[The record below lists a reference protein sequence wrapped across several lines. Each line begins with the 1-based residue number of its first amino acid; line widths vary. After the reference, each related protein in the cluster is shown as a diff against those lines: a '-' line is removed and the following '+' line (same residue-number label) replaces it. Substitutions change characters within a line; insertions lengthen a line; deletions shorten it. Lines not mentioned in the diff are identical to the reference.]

1 MRAYSSRPPTLFR
14 SSSSNSFAY
23 TYSAIRLISAAV
35 MGHIDICLEGLCRL
49 IKTGDRNSL
58 QMAEN
63 AIEEYWAAT
72 PANARKSGLL
82 YIQQILQDQ
91 RDALGPQSRDFA
103 ALLDTYFEK
112 KLSS

>member
-1 MRAYSSRPPTLFR
+1 
-14 SSSSNSFAY
+14 
-23 TYSAIRLISAAV
+23 
-35 MGHIDICLEGLCRL
+35 MGHIDICLERLRVL
-49 IKTGDRNSL
+49 IKTGDRSGI

-63 AIEEYWAAT
+63 AMEEYWAAT

-103 ALLDTYFEK
+103 AALDTYFEK

>member
-1 MRAYSSRPPTLFR
+1 
-14 SSSSNSFAY
+14 
-23 TYSAIRLISAAV
+23 

-72 PANARKSGLL
+72 PVNARKSGLL

-91 RDALGPQSRDFA
+91 RVALGPQSRDFA
-103 ALLDTYFEK
+103 AAVDTYIEK
-112 KLSS
+112 KLAS